1 MKKLLVLIVLSA
13 VLASCSTG
21 GKRYKIGVSQCS
33 EDLWR
38 EKQNAEMRIGSYL
51 HDNVELCFASAHDN
65 DERQVQ
71 QIDSLVAAGIDLLIV
86 CPNQMATISPA
97 IDRAYDKGIPVIV
110 FERKTS
116 SRKYTAYMGADNYEM
131 GRLMG
136 NYIATR
142 LAGKGK
148 VMEIMGLK
156 GSSPAIERHNGFVDA
171 LSAYPEMEIVAT
183 LQGDWT
189 EKSAYEAV
197 LKHDKVLPPVDFVF
211 AQNDRMALGA
221 RKALSEHRK
230 SAPSTLFCGID
241 GLPGEDG
248 GIRLVRDSV
257 LDASYIYPTHGD
269 RLLELAVDI
278 LDGKPYDKETL
289 LMSALVTRD
298 NAGILLMQTDEMMRQ
313 SEYVDQLH
321 AKADDYLQR
330 LSIHRIATMLAVG
343 CVVLLLVI
351 IVVVYHY
358 FVQKARINVER
369 EQMNRQ
375 KLDFYTQISHQL
387 RTPLTLIEGPLAQ
400 LGETS
405 EITAASAQTAGL
417 FAIVRRNAG
426 QLTALINKIL
436 DAQTETPAGN
446 LTPEQID
453 RLTLQQVQEEPT
465 RRIAPTASTQADEGA
480 EQPNLLI
487 VDDNAD
493 IRAYLKT
500 ILQYKYSVLEAED
513 GRKGLD
519 LAREEVPDLI
529 ISDVMMPV
537 MNGLEFCQQVKGGVA
552 TSHIPVILLTARAL
566 SQHQIEGY
574 ESGADAYIT
583 KPFSP
588 QLLLAR
594 VENLLRS
601 RHRLKDIFS
610 KEGTLSPSAAAE
622 SQADDEP
629 TAQISQYD
637 TAFIEKF
644 KAIINAN
651 LSNSELTIEDIGSEI
666 GMSRVQLYRKI
677 KALTGLSPNEQLR
690 KARLER
696 ARRLLKSKSGTVS
709 EIAYQV
715 GFSTPSYFSK
725 CFKEEYGCSP
735 GEI

>member
-1 MKKLLVLIVLSA
+1 MKKILVIVMVAA

-21 GKRYKIGVSQCS
+21 GKRYRIAVSQCS
-33 EDLWR
+33 ADIWR

-51 HDNVELCFASAHDN
+51 HDNVDLCFASANDN
-65 DERQVQ
+65 DERQVH
-71 QIDSLVAAGIDLLIV
+71 QIDSLVATGIDLLIV
-86 CPNQMATISPA
+86 CPNQMATISSA

-116 SRKYTAYMGADNYEM
+116 SEKHTAYMGADNYEM

-148 VMEIMGLK
+148 VIEVMGLK
-156 GSSPAIERHNGFVDA
+156 GSSPAIERHNGFVEA
-171 LSAYPEMEIVAT
+171 MRAYPNIEIVAT

-189 EKSAYEAV
+189 ERSAYEAV
-197 LKHDKVLPPVDFVF
+197 LKHDRLLTDIDFVF
-211 AQNDRMALGA
+211 GQNDRMAIGV
-221 RKALSEHRK
+221 RKALSEHGHLSPK
-230 SAPSTLFCGID
+230 TLFCGID
-241 GLPGEDG
+241 GLPGENG
-248 GIRLVRDSV
+248 GIRLVRDSI

-269 RLLELAVDI
+269 KLLELAVDI
-278 LDGKPYDKETL
+278 LEGKPYNKETL
-289 LMSALVTRD
+289 LRSALVTSD
-298 NAGILLMQTDEMMRQ
+298 NAGILLMQNEEMMHQ

-321 AKADDYLQR
+321 NKASDYLQQ
-330 LSIHRIATMLAVG
+330 LSTQRTVTMLAIG
-343 CVVLLLVI
+343 CAVLLLAI
-351 IVVVYHY
+351 IVFVYMY
-358 FVQKARINVER
+358 FLQKAKISRER

-375 KLDFYTQISHQL
+375 KLDFYTQVSHEL
-387 RTPLTLIEGPLAQ
+387 RTPLTLIEGPLSQ
-400 LGETS
+400 LAETN
-405 EITAASAQTAGL
+405 EIKTAGEEAAGM
-417 FAIVRRNAG
+417 FAIVRRNTAH
-426 QLTALINKIL
+426 LTRLINKIL
-436 DAQTETPAGN
+436 DAQTGAPAEN
-446 LTPEQID
+446 FTPEQID
-453 RLTLQQVQEEPT
+453 NLTLKQIQDEPPLTQSEQPEADNQQESQ
-465 RRIAPTASTQADEGA
+465 A

-500 ILQYKYSVLEAED
+500 ILQYKYNVREAED
-513 GRKGLD
+513 GKMGLD

-537 MNGLEFCQQVKGGVA
+537 MNGLEFCQQVKSDVA

-594 VENLLRS
+594 VDNLLRS
-601 RHRLKDIFS
+601 RHLLKDIFS
-610 KEGTLSPSAAAE
+610 KENPATSNAAIQE
-622 SQADDEP
+622 DSEP
-629 TAQISQYD
+629 LMQISSQD
-637 TAFIEKF
+637 SVFIEKF
-644 KAIINAN
+644 KTIINAN
-651 LSNSELTIEDIGSEI
+651 LSNSELTVEDIGAEI

-690 KARLER
+690 KARLEK
-696 ARRLLKSKSGTVS
+696 ARELLIAKSGTVS
-709 EIAYQV
+709 EIVYQV

-725 CFKEEYGCSP
+725 CFKEEFGCSP
-735 GEI
+735 NEV